1 MQDAK
6 NENVIKQYAAM
17 VVALLMLTSII
28 AVYLF
33 PWAIPIF
40 WEMPENTVLP
50 YYGILLAIEMAP
62 VSFLVKAG
70 LMEAT
75 KNNKK
80 GE

>member
-1 MQDAK
+1 MQNAN

-17 VVALLMLTSII
+17 LIALLMVVSII

-33 PWAIPIF
+33 PWVVPIF
-40 WEMPENTVLP
+40 WDMPENTVLP

-62 VSFLVKAG
+62 MSFLVKAG